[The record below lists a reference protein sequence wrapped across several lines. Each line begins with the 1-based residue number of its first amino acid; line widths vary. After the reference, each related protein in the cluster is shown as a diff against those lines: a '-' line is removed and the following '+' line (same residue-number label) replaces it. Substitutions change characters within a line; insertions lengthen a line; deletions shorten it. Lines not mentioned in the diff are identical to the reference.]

1 MRINVWKTVLIA
13 CCVLAMA
20 GLSQV
25 KAGELAQ
32 EEQIAVAPPGPG
44 GPMMGKG
51 QFEPTPEQIDHIL
64 AELKEKNPQ
73 KADELAQLREKNPDA
88 FKMELRNIMRE
99 QFMSRMHEQRGEQG
113 KPFDKTQGRWQQGGP
128 PGPGAQPQAGHDM
141 PGPEFMREK
150 IQEKT
155 DEFLKCL
162 KENYP
167 DEATKLEQLK
177 KDNPEQY
184 MRALMISGKKY
195 GRICQAVKDD
205 PNLAKVL
212 KQQME
217 LKDKR
222 ADMLKQIKATT
233 DEKQKKMLTTDL
245 EQIVGQQ
252 FDLIVKR
259 KQMAY
264 EDLTKKLA
272 ELQKEVDQRKTE
284 VEKWK
289 SSDFK
294 KQQVKQR
301 VTELLNEKEKFEWDN

>member
-1 MRINVWKTVLIA
+1 MRVNWWKAVLVA
-13 CCVLAMA
+13 CCILAIA
-20 GLSQV
+20 GLSQT
-25 KAGELAQ
+25 KAGEFSQ
-32 EEQIAVAPPGPG
+32 EEQVSASPPGPE
-44 GPMMGKG
+44 GPMQGKG
-51 QFEPTPEQIDHIL
+51 RFEPTPEQIEHIL
-64 AELKEKNPQ
+64 AEIREANPQ

-88 FKMELRNIMRE
+88 FKMEMRNIMRE

-128 PGPGAQPQAGHDM
+128 EGQPHAMPGPGDEM
-141 PGPEFMREK
+141 MREK

-155 DEFLKCL
+155 DEYMKCL
-162 KENYP
+162 RENFP
-167 DEATKLEQLK
+167 DEAAKLEQLK
-177 KDNPEQY
+177 RDNPEQY

-195 GRICQAVKDD
+195 GRICQAAKDD

-222 ADMLKQIKATT
+222 AELLRQIRATT
-233 DEKQKKMLTTDL
+233 DEKQKKTLTTEL

-272 ELQKEVDQRKTE
+272 DLQKEVNQRKAE

-289 SSDFK
+289 GKDFK
-294 KQQVKQR
+294 SQKVKER

>member
-1 MRINVWKTVLIA
+1 MRISVWKTMLIA

-20 GLSQV
+20 GLSQT

-32 EEQIAVAPPGPG
+32 EEQIGAAPPGPG

-51 QFEPTPEQIDHIL
+51 QFDPTPEQIDHIL
-64 AELKEKNPQ
+64 AEIKEKNPQ
-73 KADELAQLREKNPDA
+73 EANELTKLREKDPNT
-88 FKMELRNIMRE
+88 FKMELQNHMRE
-99 QFMSRMHEQRGEQG
+99 QFMSRMMEQRR
-113 KPFDKTQGRWQQGGP
+113 PQQGGP
-128 PGPGAQPQAGHDM
+128 AGQPHMKPGPGTPPKVGHDM
-141 PGPEFMREK
+141 PGPEFMRER

-155 DEFLKCL
+155 DEYLKCL

-177 KDNPEQY
+177 KDNPEQF
-184 MRALMISGKKY
+184 MRAMMISGKKY
-195 GRICQAVKDD
+195 GPICQAVKDD

-212 KQQME
+212 KQQLE
-217 LKDKR
+217 LKNKR
-222 ADMLKQIKATT
+222 TELLKQIKSTAG
-233 DEKQKKMLTTDL
+233 EKEKKTMTAEL

-272 ELQKEVDQRKTE
+272 DLQKEVDKKKAE
-284 VEKWK
+284 VERWK
-289 SSDFK
+289 SKDFK
-294 KQQVKQR
+294 NQR
-301 VTELLNEKEKFEWDN
+301 IKERVNELLTEPERFEWDN

>member
-13 CCVLAMA
+13 CCVLAMT
-20 GLSQV
+20 GLSQTR
-25 KAGELAQ
+25 AGELAQ
-32 EEQIAVAPPGPG
+32 EEQIGIAPPGPG

-51 QFEPTPEQIDHIL
+51 QFEPTPEQTDHIL

-73 KADELAQLREKNPDA
+73 EANELTKLREKDPNA
-88 FKMELRNIMRE
+88 FRVELRNHMRE
-99 QFMSRMHEQRGEQG
+99 QFMSRMMEQRGEQG
-113 KPFDKTQGRWQQGGP
+113 KPFENAQGKWQPQQGQMP
-128 PGPGAQPQAGHDM
+128 QAPGPGMGM
-141 PGPEFMREK
+141 MREK
-150 IQEKT
+150 MQEKT

-167 DEATKLEQLK
+167 DEAAKLEQLK

-195 GRICQAVKDD
+195 GGICQAVKDD

-212 KQQME
+212 KDQMDLRNKRSE
-217 LKDKR
+217 L
-222 ADMLKQIKATT
+222 LKQIKATT
-233 DEKQKKMLTTDL
+233 DEKQKKALTAEL

-272 ELQKEVDQRKTE
+272 DLQKEVNQRKAE

-289 SSDFK
+289 GKDYK
-294 KQQVKQR
+294 NQKVKER

>member
-1 MRINVWKTVLIA
+1 MRINVWKTVLAA
-13 CCVLAMA
+13 CCVLAIA
-20 GLSQV
+20 GLPQTR
-25 KAGELAQ
+25 AGELAQ
-32 EEQIAVAPPGPG
+32 EEQISIAPPGPG

-51 QFEPTPEQIDHIL
+51 QFEPTPEQADHIL

-73 KADELAQLREKNPDA
+73 KADELAKLREKDPNA
-88 FKMELRNIMRE
+88 FKMELHNAMRE
-99 QFMSRMHEQRGEQG
+99 QFMSRMMEQKR
-113 KPFDKTQGRWQQGGP
+113 PQQGP
-128 PGPGAQPQAGHDM
+128 AGHDM
-141 PGPEFMREK
+141 PGSEFMREK

-155 DEFLKCL
+155 DEYLKCL
-162 KENYP
+162 KDNYP

-177 KDNPEQY
+177 KDNPEQFA
-184 MRALMISGKKY
+184 RAMMISGKKY
-195 GRICQAVKDD
+195 GPICMAIKDD

-217 LKDKR
+217 LRGKR
-222 ADMLKQIKATT
+222 AELLKQIRATT
-233 DEKQKKMLTTDL
+233 DEKQKKTLTTEL

-272 ELQKEVDQRKTE
+272 DLQKEVDQKKAE

-289 SSDFK
+289 SKDFK
-294 KQQVKQR
+294 SQRIKER

>member
-1 MRINVWKTVLIA
+1 MIINVWKTVLVV

-20 GLSQV
+20 GLSQT

-51 QFEPTPEQIDHIL
+51 QFEPTPEQMDHML

-73 KADELAQLREKNPDA
+73 KADELAKLREKDPNA
-88 FKMELRNIMRE
+88 FGMELHNVMRE
-99 QFMSRMHEQRGEQG
+99 QFMSRMFEQKGEQG
-113 KPFDKTQGRWQQGGP
+113 RRQQGGP
-128 PGPGAQPQAGHDM
+128 AGQPQSGHDM
-141 PGPEFMREK
+141 PGAEFMREK

-155 DEFLKCL
+155 EEYLKCL

-177 KDNPEQY
+177 KDNPEQF
-184 MRALMISGKKY
+184 MRAMMISGKKY
-195 GRICQAVKDD
+195 GPICMAVKDD

-212 KQQME
+212 KQQLE
-217 LKDKR
+217 LRSKR
-222 ADMLKQIKATT
+222 AELLKQIRATT
-233 DEKQKKMLTTDL
+233 DEKQKKVLTTDL

-272 ELQKEVDQRKTE
+272 DLQKEVDQKKAE

-289 SSDFK
+289 SKDFK
-294 KQQVKQR
+294 SQRIKER

>member
-13 CCVLAMA
+13 CCVLAMS
-20 GLSQV
+20 GLSQT
-25 KAGELAQ
+25 KAGDLAQ
-32 EEQIAVAPPGPG
+32 EEQIAAAPPGPG

-51 QFEPTPEQIDHIL
+51 QFEPTPEQMDHIL

-73 KADELAQLREKNPDA
+73 EANDLAKLREKDPNA
-88 FKMELRNIMRE
+88 FRMELRNHMRE
-99 QFMSRMHEQRGEQG
+99 QFMSRMLEQRG
-113 KPFDKTQGRWQQGGP
+113 TQQGGP
-128 PGPGAQPQAGHDM
+128 AGQQHAMPGPGAQPQVGHDM
-141 PGPEFMREK
+141 PGQEFMRER

-167 DEATKLEQLK
+167 DEAAKLEQLK

-195 GRICQAVKDD
+195 GGICQATKDD

-212 KQQME
+212 KGQME
-217 LKDKR
+217 LRNKR
-222 ADMLKQIKATT
+222 TELLKQISTTT
-233 DEKQKKMLTTDL
+233 DEKQKKTLTTEL

-272 ELQKEVDQRKTE
+272 DLQKEVDQRKAE

-289 SSDFK
+289 SKDYKSQK
-294 KQQVKQR
+294 VKER

>member
-1 MRINVWKTVLIA
+1 MRISVWKTTLIA

-20 GLSQV
+20 GLSQT
-25 KAGELAQ
+25 KAGDLAQ
-32 EEQIAVAPPGPG
+32 EEQIGAAPPGPG
-44 GPMMGKG
+44 GPG
-51 QFEPTPEQIDHIL
+51 QFELTPAQMDHIL

-73 KADELAQLREKNPDA
+73 EANELMQLREKDPNA
-88 FKMELRNIMRE
+88 FKMELRNHMRE
-99 QFMSRMHEQRGEQG
+99 QFMSRMLEQKG
-113 KPFDKTQGRWQQGGP
+113 TQQGGP
-128 PGPGAQPQAGHDM
+128 AGQPHMMPGPGTPPKPGHDM
-141 PGPEFMREK
+141 PGPEFMRER
-150 IQEKT
+150 IQERT

-167 DEATKLEQLK
+167 DEATKLEQIK
-177 KDNPEQY
+177 KDNPDQY
-184 MRALMISGKKY
+184 VRALMLSGKKY
-195 GRICQAVKDD
+195 GPICQAVKDD

-222 ADMLKQIKATT
+222 TELLKQIRATT
-233 DEKQKKMLTTDL
+233 DEKQKTTLTTQL

-272 ELQKEVDQRKTE
+272 DLQKEVNQRKADA
-284 VEKWK
+284 EKWK
-289 SSDFK
+289 SKDFK
-294 KQQVKQR
+294 SQKVKER

>member
-1 MRINVWKTVLIA
+1 
-13 CCVLAMA
+13 MA
-20 GLSQV
+20 GLSQT

-51 QFEPTPEQIDHIL
+51 QFEPTPEQTDRML

-88 FKMELRNIMRE
+88 FKIELRNIMRE

-113 KPFDKTQGRWQQGGP
+113 RPFDQTQGRRQPQQGQMP
-128 PGPGAQPQAGHDM
+128 QMQGPGA
-141 PGPEFMREK
+141 EFMREK
-150 IQEKT
+150 IQERT
-155 DEFLKCL
+155 DEFMKCL

-184 MRALMISGKKY
+184 MRAMMISGKKY
-195 GRICQAVKDD
+195 GRICEAVKDD

-222 ADMLKQIKATT
+222 AELLKQIRATT
-233 DEKQKKMLTTDL
+233 DEKQKKTLTTEL

-252 FDLIVKR
+252 FDLILKR

-272 ELQKEVDQRKTE
+272 DLQKEVNQKKADA
-284 VEKWK
+284 EKWK
-289 SSDFK
+289 SKDFK
-294 KQQVKQR
+294 SQKVKER

>member
-13 CCVLAMA
+13 CCVLAMT
-20 GLSQV
+20 GLSQTR
-25 KAGELAQ
+25 AGELAQ
-32 EEQIAVAPPGPG
+32 EEQINTAPPGPG

-51 QFEPTPEQIDHIL
+51 QFEPTPEQTDHIL

-73 KADELAQLREKNPDA
+73 EANDLAKLREKDPNA
-88 FKMELRNIMRE
+88 FRMELRNHMRE

-113 KPFDKTQGRWQQGGP
+113 RPFDNAQI
-128 PGPGAQPQAGHDM
+128 PGPGMGM
-141 PGPEFMREK
+141 MREK
-150 IQEKT
+150 MQEKT

-162 KENYP
+162 KDNYP
-167 DEATKLEQLK
+167 DEAAKLEQLK

-195 GRICQAVKDD
+195 GGICQATKDD

-212 KQQME
+212 KGQME
-217 LKDKR
+217 LRSKR
-222 ADMLKQIKATT
+222 TELLKQIKATT
-233 DEKQKKMLTTDL
+233 DEKQKKTLTTEL

-272 ELQKEVDQRKTE
+272 DLQKEVDQKKTE
-284 VEKWK
+284 AEKWK
-289 SSDFK
+289 SKDFK
-294 KQQVKQR
+294 SQKVKER

>member
-1 MRINVWKTVLIA
+1 MRISVWKTVLIA

-20 GLSQV
+20 GLSQT
-25 KAGELAQ
+25 KAGDLAQ
-32 EEQIAVAPPGPG
+32 EEQISAAPPGPDG
-44 GPMMGKG
+44 PPMMGKG
-51 QFEPTPEQIDHIL
+51 RFEPTPEQVDHIL
-64 AELKEKNPQ
+64 AEIKEKNPQ
-73 KADELAQLREKNPDA
+73 EANELTTLRAKDPNA
-88 FKMELRNIMRE
+88 FRMELRNHMRE
-99 QFMSRMHEQRGEQG
+99 QFMSHMMGQMSEQG
-113 KPFDKTQGRWQQGGP
+113 KPSENAQGKRQPPQGQMP
-128 PGPGAQPQAGHDM
+128 MMQGPGA
-141 PGPEFMREK
+141 EFMRER
-150 IQEKT
+150 IQERT

-167 DEATKLEQLK
+167 DEATKLEQIK
-177 KDNPEQY
+177 KDNPDQFA
-184 MRALMISGKKY
+184 RAMMISGKKY
-195 GRICQAVKDD
+195 GPICMAVKDD

-222 ADMLKQIKATT
+222 TELLKQIAAIT
-233 DEKQKKMLTTDL
+233 DEKQKKALTTEL

-272 ELQKEVDQRKTE
+272 DLQKEVNQRKADA
-284 VEKWK
+284 EKWK
-289 SSDFK
+289 SKDFK
-294 KQQVKQR
+294 SQKVKER

>member
-1 MRINVWKTVLIA
+1 MLVAVCI
-13 CCVLAMA
+13 LAMT
-20 GLSQV
+20 GVSQT
-25 KAGELAQ
+25 KAGDLAQ
-32 EEQIAVAPPGPG
+32 EEQIGAAPPGPG
-44 GPMMGKG
+44 GPG
-51 QFEPTPEQIDHIL
+51 QFELTPAQMDHIL

-73 KADELAQLREKNPDA
+73 EANELTQLREKDPNA
-88 FKMELRNIMRE
+88 FKMELRNHMRE
-99 QFMSRMHEQRGEQG
+99 QFMSRMLEQRG
-113 KPFDKTQGRWQQGGP
+113 TQQGGP
-128 PGPGAQPQAGHDM
+128 AGQPRMMPGPGTPPKPGHDM
-141 PGPEFMREK
+141 PGPEFMRER
-150 IQEKT
+150 IQERT

-167 DEATKLEQLK
+167 DEATKLEQIK
-177 KDNPEQY
+177 KDNPDQY
-184 MRALMISGKKY
+184 VRALMISGKKY
-195 GRICQAVKDD
+195 GRICDAVKDD

-222 ADMLKQIKATT
+222 AELLKQIRATT
-233 DEKQKKMLTTDL
+233 DEKQKKALTAEL

-272 ELQKEVDQRKTE
+272 DLQKEVNQRKADA
-284 VEKWK
+284 EKWK
-289 SSDFK
+289 SKDFK
-294 KQQVKQR
+294 SQKVKER

>member
-1 MRINVWKTVLIA
+1 MRINVWKTVFIV
-13 CCVLAMA
+13 CCVLVMT
-20 GLSQV
+20 GLNQTR
-25 KAGELAQ
+25 AGELAQ
-32 EEQIAVAPPGPG
+32 EEQISAAPPGSPGPG

-73 KADELAQLREKNPDA
+73 EANELTKLREKDPNA
-88 FKMELRNIMRE
+88 FRMELRNTMRE
-99 QFMSRMHEQRGEQG
+99 QFMSRMRQPPQG
-113 KPFDKTQGRWQQGGP
+113 QMPMMQ
-128 PGPGAQPQAGHDM
+128 GPGA
-141 PGPEFMREK
+141 EFMREK

-167 DEATKLEQLK
+167 DEAAKLEQLK

-195 GRICQAVKDD
+195 GSICQATKDD

-212 KQQME
+212 KGQME
-217 LKDKR
+217 LRNKR
-222 ADMLKQIKATT
+222 TELLKQIKATT
-233 DEKQKKMLTTDL
+233 DEKQKKAMTAEL
-245 EQIVGQQ
+245 EQVVGQQ

-272 ELQKEVDQRKTE
+272 DLQKEVDQRKAE

-289 SSDFK
+289 GKDFK
-294 KQQVKQR
+294 SQKVKER

>member
-1 MRINVWKTVLIA
+1 MKISVWKTVLA
-13 CCVLAMA
+13 VCCILAIT
-20 GLSQV
+20 GLSQTR
-25 KAGELAQ
+25 AGELAQ
-32 EEQIAVAPPGPG
+32 EEQIGVAPPGPG
-44 GPMMGKG
+44 GPMMGQG
-51 QFEPTPEQIDHIL
+51 RFEPTPEQMDHIL

-73 KADELAQLREKNPDA
+73 KADELIQLREKDPNA
-88 FKMELRNIMRE
+88 FRMELQNAMRE

-113 KPFDKTQGRWQQGGP
+113 RPFENAQGRWQPQQGQMP
-128 PGPGAQPQAGHDM
+128 QMSGPGAEM
-141 PGPEFMREK
+141 MREK

-155 DEFLKCL
+155 EEYLKCL

-167 DEATKLEQLK
+167 DEAAKLEQLK
-177 KDNPEQY
+177 KDNPEQF

-195 GRICQAVKDD
+195 GPICQAVKDD

-217 LKDKR
+217 LRSKR
-222 ADMLKQIKATT
+222 TELLKQIRTTT
-233 DEKQKKMLTTDL
+233 DEKQKKTLNTEL
-245 EQIVGQQ
+245 EQIVGRQ

-272 ELQKEVDQRKTE
+272 DLQKEVNQRKAE

-289 SSDFK
+289 GKDFK
-294 KQQVKQR
+294 SQKVKER

>member
-1 MRINVWKTVLIA
+1 MRISVWKTVLIA

-20 GLSQV
+20 GLSQT
-25 KAGELAQ
+25 KAGDLAQ
-32 EEQIAVAPPGPG
+32 EEQISAAPPGPD

-51 QFEPTPEQIDHIL
+51 QSEPTPAQMDHIL
-64 AELKEKNPQ
+64 AEIKENNPQ
-73 KADELAQLREKNPDA
+73 EANELTQLRQKDPNA
-88 FKMELRNIMRE
+88 FRMELRNHMRE
-99 QFMSRMHEQRGEQG
+99 QFMSRMMEQRR
-113 KPFDKTQGRWQQGGP
+113 PQQGGP
-128 PGPGAQPQAGHDM
+128 AGQPQAGHGM
-141 PGPEFMREK
+141 PGPEFMHGR
-150 IQEKT
+150 IQERT

-167 DEATKLEQLK
+167 DEAAKLEQIK
-177 KDNPEQY
+177 KDNPDQY
-184 MRALMISGKKY
+184 VRALMISGKKY
-195 GRICQAVKDD
+195 GRICEAVKDD

-222 ADMLKQIKATT
+222 AELLKQIRATT
-233 DEKQKKMLTTDL
+233 DEKQKKALTTEL

-259 KQMAY
+259 KQMAF
-264 EDLTKKLA
+264 EDMTKKLA
-272 ELQKEVDQRKTE
+272 DLQKEVGQKKTD

-289 SSDFK
+289 GKDFK
-294 KQQVKQR
+294 SQKVKER

>member
-1 MRINVWKTVLIA
+1 MRINVWKTALVT

-20 GLSQV
+20 GLSQT

-32 EEQIAVAPPGPG
+32 EEQIAVASPGPG

-51 QFEPTPEQIDHIL
+51 QFDPTPEQMNRML

-73 KADELAQLREKNPDA
+73 KADELAKLREKDPNA
-88 FKMELRNIMRE
+88 FRIELHNTMRE
-99 QFMSRMHEQRGEQG
+99 QFMSRMFEQRGS
-113 KPFDKTQGRWQQGGP
+113 QQGGP
-128 PGPGAQPQAGHDM
+128 SGQQHAMPGPGGQPQVGHDM
-141 PGPEFMREK
+141 PGAEFMREK
-150 IQEKT
+150 IQEKS
-155 DEFLKCL
+155 EEYLKCL

-167 DEATKLEQLK
+167 DEAAKLEQLK
-177 KDNPEQY
+177 KDNPEQF
-184 MRALMISGKKY
+184 MRAMMISGKRY
-195 GRICQAVKDD
+195 GPICEAVKDD

-217 LKDKR
+217 LRSKR
-222 ADMLKQIKATT
+222 AELLKQIRTTT
-233 DEKQKKMLTTDL
+233 DEKQKKTLTTDL

-272 ELQKEVDQRKTE
+272 DLQKEVDQKKTE

-289 SSDFK
+289 SKDFK
-294 KQQVKQR
+294 SQR
-301 VTELLNEKEKFEWDN
+301 IKERINELLNEKEKFEWDN

>member
-1 MRINVWKTVLIA
+1 MRINLRKIVLSV
-13 CCVLAMA
+13 CCVLAIA
-20 GLSQV
+20 GLAQT

-32 EEQIAVAPPGPG
+32 EEQISTAPPGPD

-51 QFEPTPEQIDHIL
+51 QFEPTPEQINHIL

-73 KADELAQLREKNPDA
+73 EANDLAKLREKDPNA
-88 FKMELRNIMRE
+88 FRMELRNHMRE
-99 QFMSRMHEQRGEQG
+99 QFMSRMRGQG
-113 KPFDKTQGRWQQGGP
+113 GMQQGGLE
-128 PGPGAQPQAGHDM
+128 GQSHAMQVPGAEM
-141 PGPEFMREK
+141 MREK

-155 DEFLKCL
+155 DDYLKCL

-167 DEATKLEQLK
+167 DEATKLEQMK
-177 KDNPEQY
+177 KENPDQY

-195 GRICQAVKDD
+195 GRICEAAKDD

-217 LKDKR
+217 LKNKR
-222 ADMLKQIKATT
+222 SELVKQIKITT
-233 DEKQKKMLTTDL
+233 DEKQKKAMNAEL

-252 FDLIVKR
+252 FDLIVNR

-272 ELQKEVDQRKTE
+272 DLQKEVNQRKADA
-284 VEKWK
+284 EKWK
-289 SSDFK
+289 SKDFK
-294 KQQVKQR
+294 NQKIKER
-301 VTELLNEKEKFEWDN
+301 VTELLNEKEKFEWDNRSEERRVGKEC